1 MNNGLGISGIAP
13 NCRLMPVRAGFKYG
27 GGAYLQNDD
36 LAAAIVYAADNGARV
51 INMSWGDTVRAFIIE
66 DAIEYAHHRG
76 CVLVGAA
83 GNSGAVGSYYPAAL
97 KPVISVAGA
106 WTGKTVV

>member
-1 MNNGLGISGIAP
+1 M
-13 NCRLMPVRAGFKYG
+13 G

-36 LAAAIVYAADNGARV
+36 LAAAIVYAADNGAQV

-76 CVLVGAA
+76 CVPGWR
-83 GNSGAVGSYYPAAL
+83 GGQFGGSRFLLSCGSEIRYL
-97 KPVISVAGA
+97 RCRT
-106 WTGKTVV
+106 WTRKTVV